1 MAMKGFWTAAAK
13 NSDPKR
19 AYRFKLTFAQN
30 GGLIWYAKKVTK
42 PKFAITETPH
52 TYLNHKFYFPGR
64 VEWAEVTATLI
75 DPDTVIND
83 LMHEIEAGGYTVPSN
98 ENTLSTLEKQ
108 RSLFGDI
115 HIDQINADGGSLE
128 RWTLRQAWIKDFT
141 QSDLDYEADELS
153 TIDITFRYDWAEL
166 DSTNFVPE

>member
-19 AYRFKLTFAQN
+19 AYRFKLTFAEQ

-52 TYLNHKFYFPGR
+52 TYLNHKFFFPGR

-75 DPDTVIND
+75 DPSRVIND
-83 LMHEIEAGGYTVPSN
+83 LMQTIELGGYTLPAN